1 MKRPIFLLAL
11 CFGLVSAR
19 AQEAMLPNPD
29 AKALAMGG
37 LTMTVL
43 STAHSLYDNAAMSV
57 FSRNQMLF
65 SSSWYEQGDGDAY
78 ALTAA
83 RRIGMDNMLQLGWR
97 QYLRV
102 RGNSDMA
109 VDAAYA
115 RRIGERWA
123 VGVVGRYTRL
133 ERPGIS
139 ADALAA
145 DLCAAWSMPLELG
158 SRYAALRAGAKLA
171 NLGGYLSATDYTL
184 PVHLTAGT
192 ALDTYLNDA
201 HQITVGVDMGYC
213 FNPSAVRGF
222 QMSAGAE
229 YNLMQLV
236 QLRAGYHYGE
246 SRDYCPSYASVGA
259 GVRFLHLRLDFV
271 YLFAARR
278 TVLHNTYSVSFGL
291 DF

>member
-1 MKRPIFLLAL
+1 MKRPILLLAL
-11 CFGLVSAR
+11 CCSLFSAR
-19 AQEAMLPNPD
+19 AQEAALPNPD

-43 STAHSLYDNAAMSV
+43 STAHGLYDNAAMSV
-57 FSRNQMLF
+57 FSRDQMLF
-65 SSSWYEQGDGDAY
+65 SSSWYEQEHCDAY
-78 ALTAA
+78 ALTAG
-83 RRIGMDNMLQLGWR
+83 RRIGMDNMVQLGWR
-97 QYLRV
+97 QYLREG
-102 RGNSDMA
+102 GNNDMA

-123 VGVVGRYTRL
+123 VGVVGRYSRL
-133 ERPGIS
+133 ERPDAS

-145 DLCAAWSMPLELG
+145 DLCAAWSMPLQLG
-158 SRYAALRAGAKLA
+158 SRYAALRAGAKLS

-184 PVHLTAGT
+184 PVNFTAGT
-192 ALDTYLNDA
+192 ALETYLSDA
-201 HQITVGVDMGYC
+201 HQITVGVDAGYS

-246 SRDYCPSYASVGA
+246 SSCYCPSYAAVGA

-271 YLFAARR
+271 YLFAARS
-278 TVLHNTYSVSFGL
+278 TALHNTYSVSFGL